1 VTIHEAASCSSARDL
16 PLPLQFAALTA
27 ARTDVLL
34 HIAADNSG
42 TVHRWPPP
50 SPPQPYAVFV
60 ATNSGFR
67 TLPLD
72 FDASKGDPARDAIY
86 TGGMLTE
93 CGIRYVTTTSGPT
106 GGRHV
111 LIPVVDPVQASDVR
125 TIAIGVQS
133 RCASLDVGPLT
144 SWTAAIRPPLA
155 PNRHGGRSEL
165 LIDGDEALD
174 IFTTR
179 NGPLA
184 LGDVVDLVYGSSV
197 IASRGSL
204 VSTPRCSF
212 SPSSELRLST
222 RIRRLAR
229 YGAGLSDRYGG
240 DHSAARFAVARA
252 CVEAGWSVA
261 QFVMLITSGPMRMHH
276 GKPAEDAYLEGEFA
290 RAQAK
295 AASEPADER
304 GGVAEWLTALESSTM
319 AASHRALLRF
329 VGRRAHQLGRP
340 SFDLSTREAA
350 GFLGYS
356 QRTAARHIAAV
367 CEAGWL
373 NQVKEGA
380 LRGQRTDGSMG
391 TLSPSYSLVI
401 PTMAHIGTPQSV
413 RSRVHPHACDGWV

>member
-1 VTIHEAASCSSARDL
+1 MENEISSIDADL

-60 ATNSGFR
+60 ATKSGFH

-72 FDASKGDPARDAIY
+72 FDASKGNPARDAIY
-86 TGGMLTE
+86 TSGMLTE
-93 CGIRYVTTTSGPT
+93 CGIRYITTTSGPT

-111 LIPVVDPVQASDVR
+111 LIPVVDPVAAGDAR
-125 TIAIGVQS
+125 TIAIGFQS
-133 RCASLDVGPLT
+133 RCTSLDVGPLT
-144 SWTAAIRPPLA
+144 NSTPAIRPPLA
-155 PNRHGGRSEL
+155 PNRRGGRSEL

-184 LGDVVDLVYGSSV
+184 IGDVVDLVYGSLA
-197 IASRGSL
+197 IEKR
-204 VSTPRCSF
+204 TPFAPPPTWSS

-222 RIRRLAR
+222 RIRRLAQ
-229 YGAGLSDRYGG
+229 YGAGLGERYGG

-252 CVEAGWSVA
+252 CVEAGWSA
-261 QFVMLITSGPMRMHH
+261 TQFVLLIASGPMRMHH
-276 GKPAEDAYLEGEFA
+276 GTPAENHYLEGEFA
-290 RAQAK
+290 RARAK
-295 AASEPADER
+295 AALDPGVER
-304 GGVAEWLTALESSTM
+304 SAVAAWRAALELSTVSG
-319 AASHRALLRF
+319 SHRAMLRY
-329 VGRRAHQLGRP
+329 VGTRAHQLGRR
-340 SFDLSTREAA
+340 SFDMSTREAA
-350 GFLGYS
+350 AALGYS
-356 QRTAARHIAAV
+356 QRSAARHIGAM

-380 LRGQRTDGSMG
+380 LRGQRTNGSMG
-391 TLSPSYSLVI
+391 TLSPSYTLTI
-401 PTMAHIGTPQSV
+401 PTMAHIGTPQP
-413 RSRVHPHACDGWV
+413 VHLGAHEQRCAVC